1 MQMDDLEFTEFVKGR
16 EQHELA
22 RFKNMRFWVSRLMQ
36 PHYTK
41 PIKPQ
46 DIARLPGE
54 EIELEGDELIDNM
67 TDEEYQKWLNE

>member
-1 MQMDDLEFTEFVKGR
+1 
-16 EQHELA
+16 
-22 RFKNMRFWVSRLMQ
+22 MQ